1 MNTVKLQQS
10 ENNQSVGLSGSNH
23 YVNESVQKAHELIG
37 IPYQATTGAEPFHA
51 LNASYVGITLV
62 ELQTGEVLYGYV
74 NDESH
79 VPTSKKIA
87 KVGKLDGIRF
97 ATFVRRAN

>member
-1 MNTVKLQQS
+1 MNTATLQLS
-10 ENNQSVGLSGSNH
+10 DNNRPVGLSGSNH

-37 IPYQATTGAEPFHA
+37 IPYQAISAIKPFHA
-51 LNASYVGITLV
+51 LNAAYVGITLV
-62 ELQTGEVLYGYV
+62 QLQTGEVLYGYV

-87 KVGKLDGIRF
+87 KVAKLNGVNF
-97 ATFVRRAN
+97 ATFVRRAK

>member
-1 MNTVKLQQS
+1 MNTVKLQLS
-10 ENNQSVGLSGSNH
+10 DNNRPVGLSGSNH

-37 IPYQATTGAEPFHA
+37 IPYQATTAVEPFHA
-51 LNASYVGITLV
+51 LNMAYVGITLV

-87 KVGKLDGIRF
+87 KVAKLNGVNF
-97 ATFVRRAN
+97 ATFVRRAK